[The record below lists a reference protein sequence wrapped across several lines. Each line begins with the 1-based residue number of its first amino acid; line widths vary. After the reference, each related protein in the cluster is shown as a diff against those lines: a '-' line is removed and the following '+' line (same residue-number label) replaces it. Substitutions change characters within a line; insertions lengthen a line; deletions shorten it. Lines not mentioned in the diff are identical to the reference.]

1 MTFEEI
7 ELMAVHRE
15 KPTEHMRLPDLECFR
30 CLYSLYEDYRKGR
43 IDKERAGME
52 KRLIHR
58 SFDEAQKEYMLLAE
72 QWRGNQN
79 RIRAAGENW
88 LTLAR
93 RVKEGMDTE
102 KLCKTL
108 LDILSKLVGEDVTAR
123 TITAELK
130 NREESR

>member
-52 KRLIHR
+52 KKLIHSR
-58 SFDEAQKEYMLLAE
+58 YDEAKQEYEHRAE
-72 QWRGNQN
+72 QWKADQE
-79 RIRAAGENW
+79 RIRLAEDTRT
-88 LTLAR
+88 TLAKK
-93 RVKEGMDTE
+93 VKEGMKITE
-102 KLCKTL
+102 LCSTL
-108 LDILSKLVGEDVTAR
+108 LDILSKFTGEDITSK
-123 TITAELK
+123 TIRHELV
-130 NREESR
+130 NRKER